1 MTSTLLLVQFASQ
14 NIALFCC
21 ALFAGAATYVSLVE
35 HPNLDAGAAE
45 LTDTTVVG
53 SHPRPAIFQ
62 AALGIIGSLAAM
74 LAGSAAGAVWWLAG
88 GTVLGAAA
96 LLQVFAVLPLTRR
109 LTGREGRADPRSAV
123 QIMARLAK
131 LHAALSLAALAALF
145 MFIMKA

>member
-35 HPNLDAGAAE
+35 HATMEEGASG
-45 LTDTTVVG
+45 LGDTSVRT
-53 SHPRPAIFQ
+53 SHSKPAIFQ
-62 AALGIIGSLAAM
+62 ASLGVIGALAAM
-74 LAGSAAGAVWWLAG
+74 LAGLAGGAMWWLAG
-88 GTVLGAAA
+88 GTLLGAAA

-109 LTGREGRADPRSAV
+109 LAGIEPRADPKNAA
-123 QIMARLAK
+123 QMIARLGK

-145 MFIMKA
+145 MLITKA

>member
-21 ALFAGAATYVSLVE
+21 ALFAGAATYVSLVG
-35 HPNLDAGAAE
+35 HPTMDEGGTE
-45 LTDTTVVG
+45 LADTHVLA

-62 AALGIIGSLAAM
+62 AFLSAIGSLAAM
-74 LAGSAAGAVWWLAG
+74 LAGSAGGAMWWLAG

-109 LTGREGRADPRSAV
+109 LGEIEPRSDPKSAA
-123 QIMARLAK
+123 QIIARLAK
-131 LHAALSLAALAALF
+131 LHAALSLAALASLF

>member
-35 HPNLDAGAAE
+35 HPAMDEGAME
-45 LTDTTVVG
+45 LADTSVPAA
-53 SHPRPAIFQ
+53 HPRPAIFQ
-62 AALGIIGSLAAM
+62 ACLGVIGSLAAM
-74 LAGSAAGAVWWLAG
+74 LAGSAGGAMWWLAG

-96 LLQVFAVLPLTRR
+96 ALQVFAVLPLTRR
-109 LTGREGRADPRSAV
+109 LSGIEPRADPKNAA
-123 QIMARLAK
+123 QMIARLAK

-145 MFIMKA
+145 MLITKA

>member
-35 HPNLDAGAAE
+35 HPRLDEGEAE
-45 LTDTTVVG
+45 LADTTLLA

-62 AALGIIGSLAAM
+62 AALGVVGSLAAM

-88 GTVLGAAA
+88 GAGLGAAG
-96 LLQVFAVLPLTRR
+96 VWEGVSVLPLYPPLFRNK
-109 LTGREGRADPRSAV
+109 GGAEPRKIAPSASGGGELRP
-123 QIMARLAK
+123 ALGPPAP
-131 LHAALSLAALAALF
+131 AAL
-145 MFIMKA
+145 

>member
-1 MTSTLLLVQFASQ
+1 MTSTMLLLQFASQ

-35 HPNLDAGAAE
+35 HPATDEAGTELADISVRAA
-45 LTDTTVVG
+45 
-53 SHPRPAIFQ
+53 HPKPAIFQ
-62 AALGIIGSLAAM
+62 AFLGVIGSLAAM
-74 LAGSAAGAVWWLAG
+74 LAGSTGGAMWWLAG

-109 LTGREGRADPRSAV
+109 LAGIEPRADPKNAA
-123 QIMARLAK
+123 QMIARLAK

-145 MFIMKA
+145 MLITKA